1 MMTLVVIL
9 WGTNIIVSRFLT
21 GLDPV
26 RVSGVFFAFFRYAL
40 GALTM
45 VFVMIYQRKGLR
57 EINSTIRQY
66 RRVLFSSIIFASIF
80 VVALHTSTE
89 FIPSGTSSIIINLNP
104 IIVLIFGVIF
114 LKERLSPVKLLGFV
128 MGFLGGSIF
137 LMNSIQISPGLEFGI
152 ILAVIGMVMWGA
164 YTISL
169 HYLEGANRYVVMTV
183 THLTSSLIILLFII
197 GLLTAGVQLIL
208 ILDYFTI
215 VGLLFS
221 GILVSG
227 LGYVLYFTAIEAL
240 GAPRASSFLFLMPF
254 VSVMGD
260 FLLREPPEFIILL
273 AGIIAVIGVGLVRF
287 SSTDE
292 TESSDTSLITTQDE

>member
-1 MMTLVVIL
+1 MMAVVVLL

-21 GLDPV
+21 GIDPV

-45 VFVMIYQRKGLR
+45 IFVMVYQRKGPR
-57 EINSTIRQY
+57 EINAEIRPY
-66 RRVLFSSIIFASIF
+66 RRVLLSSIIFASIF

-104 IIVLIFGVIF
+104 IFVLIFGVIF
-114 LKERLSPVKLLGFV
+114 LKERLSSLKILGFI
-128 MGFLGGSIF
+128 MGFIGGSIF
-137 LMNSIQISPGLEFGI
+137 LMSSLEVGPGLEVGF
-152 ILAVIGMVMWGA
+152 ILAILGMLMWGA
-164 YTISL
+164 YTITL

-183 THLTSSLIILLFII
+183 THVTASLIILLFIV
-197 GLLTAGVQLIL
+197 GLMTSGTQLIL
-208 ILDYFTI
+208 VLDFLSIL
-215 VGLLFS
+215 GLLFA
-221 GILVSG
+221 GVLVSG

-260 FLLREPPEFIILL
+260 FLLGEPPEIIILF
-273 AGIIAVIGVGLVRF
+273 AGIIAILGVGLVRF
-287 SSTDE
+287 SDGVPLPQL
-292 TESSDTSLITTQDE
+292 DND

>member
-1 MMTLVVIL
+1 MTLVVIL

>member
-45 VFVMIYQRKGLR
+45 VFVIIYQRKGLR

-215 VGLLFS
+215 IGLLFS

>member
-215 VGLLFS
+215 IGLLFS

>member
-1 MMTLVVIL
+1 MTLVVIL

-215 VGLLFS
+215 IGLLFS

>member
-1 MMTLVVIL
+1 MTLVVIL

-45 VFVMIYQRKGLR
+45 VFVIIYQRKGLR

-215 VGLLFS
+215 IGLLFS